1 MRKFSPIT
9 FGYEWECLLLKDDLS
24 LADERDIREVANHV
38 RAAIEGS
45 ETGVDYIH
53 MLGLMLELR
62 SPILR
67 NFDELR
73 ESTATHIRAV
83 YDECNKRKL
92 LFLPAGGHP
101 ALGNAVGLHV
111 HVGSIYSY
119 PAAAK
124 IANSFMRYAPCF
136 IALAANS
143 PIYGDRVGEFKSY
156 RILTHADFCSVTRL
170 LMSPNLAQWH
180 WGEDVCVKVD
190 WHSTIELRVGDGAS
204 SIEFVTEYVAFVTA
218 FMLRMAEE
226 PLTKPTV
233 SQYEEY
239 LINRWRAA
247 KYGLQ
252 ATFDWDG
259 HPVPV
264 ADILGD
270 MLAMAR
276 FDLIAMDRLKLIPK
290 MVATRQTQADWQ
302 LMLYKT
308 VNDTFA
314 YTGMLTDIVKTD
326 DPFTK
331 YIENAPTLPVCKPD
345 PIENYILAN
354 IEKETPY
361 SMLYDLLLI
370 PYGMLDKYLNKLIK
384 TGQIRM
390 QCDPRYGKRFTRV

>member
-24 LADERDIREVANHV
+24 LANERDIREVANHI
-38 RAAIEGS
+38 RATIKGS

-67 NFDELR
+67 NFAELR

-83 YDECNKRKL
+83 YDECNKRNL

-119 PAAAK
+119 PTAAK

-143 PIYGDRVGEFKSY
+143 PIYGDRIGEFKSY

-204 SIEFVTEYVAFVTA
+204 SIEFVIEYVAFVTA

-226 PLTKPTV
+226 PLTKPSV

-264 ADILGD
+264 ADILDD

-276 FDLIAMDRLKLIPK
+276 FDLIGVDGLKLIPR

-314 YTGMLTDIVKTD
+314 YTRMLIDTVKTD

-331 YIENAPTLPVCKPD
+331 YIENAPTLPVCKPE

-361 SMLYDLLLI
+361 SMLYDLLLM

-384 TGQIRM
+384 TGHIRM